1 MNGVVLT
8 QLSGS
13 LVGGSFVPKA
23 AKMGV
28 DGYMEDSPK
37 ICWTYTFF
45 IWQIPPKIHEDVF
58 KKGGPGL
65 KRGGGAWTKHLLING
80 DLQSCLPG
88 SGVYFYIL
96 CWQSIPLVWSVGC
109 LGVISWLLGCHQLA
123 NTLLGLAFGWSL
135 PTVYS
140 HRFCRFVS
148 FCIRAK
154 VHQWKFSD
162 NDILQHPQVMIS
174 SYFLQ
179 KILCS
184 HYKF

>member
-1 MNGVVLT
+1 MVLFWPSFQAPWWVGVLFQKQPRWESMVT
-8 QLSGS
+8 
-13 LVGGSFVPKA
+13 
-23 AKMGV
+23 
-28 DGYMEDSPK
+28 
-37 ICWTYTFF
+37 WR
-45 IWQIPPKIHEDVF
+45 IPQKYVEHIHF
-58 KKGGPGL
+58 LYGKSHQKFMRMFL
-65 KRGGGAWTKHLLING
+65 KREVLDWNGGGAWTKHLLING